1 MKDKKYIFAM
11 FLTIA
16 AVVGFGISGK
26 TYVENPKNSISQSE
40 PLQPD
45 AKEVD
50 AVNLPTDRAIAGTW
64 YFHLS
69 ESGTLTIRLLN
80 SQTSGGL
87 TKNYNSASAWD
98 EVWSKN
104 GENIRP
110 YVKKVVFAANNNGV
124 KFDFGGYDISYMFSG
139 FNNLEEIDFSGVKE
153 EGSYVRNV
161 RGLFQN
167 CSKLK
172 SVDLSWMMSD
182 SETFD
187 MVDMF
192 NGCSILDTVILNNPG
207 FATRESTLDG
217 SEPPTSGSVQMQR
230 MFQGC
235 SNLKYVDMSNI
246 TIYGR
251 SDWTQV
257 QGMFRGLQSLEE
269 VRFENTQFPNVTNFT
284 SMFENCPNLKK
295 VVFTNTNGESMAP
308 NAVYMTNMFKDCSSL
323 DTLDLSG
330 FGKLDWIVNMDGLV
344 AYCTSLEM
352 LNLDNLDNSLIGPTS
367 YNNYHP
373 NDGTGSPE
381 YGRALGLETCTS
393 LKTLSAR
400 NSKIWM
406 CKNNR
411 GLPGSEY
418 FDASSEGN
426 IYYFTT
432 KQMDLVSDQGPTVR
446 IATKRD
452 YIDLLTDRDN
462 TNKPI
467 IEPAGDLPDIGTN
480 INMKYGDLNT
490 NGAGFLPPGKYT
502 ITTEDWELDE
512 IVVPEGESFYR
523 IAYLSERPYTVT
535 GGWENGKVQYVL
547 PEDHKPDGYV
557 QPAEPELFLID
568 YTSEYAGGQN
578 YQLNTIQKKW
588 DNSGNEV
595 IDLSSSPLVFTY
607 ENAAIDVNGKLHNVA
622 ISIKKIT
629 FKDLDKIPQA
639 PVPPRDHDN
648 NNYYDQNHNGQYYRP
663 IVRATQGDGLMF
675 LNYAR
680 QGDPMD
686 GSLSDENNIRI
697 LTGGSGTDIEFTVS
711 IVGANENTTF
721 IFNSNDLDVPA
732 SQDWVYND
740 NNDACFD
747 NLPISN
753 VTYGINGESFVLGNG
768 NNLGTVTFAEH
779 TGLKLVNNHVIS
791 TGSDPSTSW
800 SEFAVK
806 ADATGADY
814 TWVSGVGCTTYAL
827 RDTKPL
833 TIGSIALNTAAQ
845 KDFDRELEAGQFQF
859 QLEADGN
866 QPTTVEGLPQT
877 KTNDASGNV
886 VFAPI
891 VLEKSTNNTDLIY
904 KPDTYYPGTNPTNN
918 THGEG
923 QHNQFTY
930 TFKIKEVVDA
940 SNSDILYDNAE
951 HTVTVKVR
959 GPENDEE
966 LAKGIMAEFFLDG
979 SETAFDT
986 VWSKVEKTVN
996 LATFVNRW
1004 NKTALCGRKVWND
1017 KNNQDN
1023 KRPESIIVRL
1033 RADDHEIE
1041 EKTVTADNGWSWEFN
1056 DLPKFNNNAAEIAY
1070 TVTEDEIAEYVT
1082 TYETRAAATETA
1094 PDTIIVTNTHIPDS
1108 VMVNV
1113 SKIWDD
1119 HNNNDHYRP
1128 ASITLQLTADDEVVA
1143 TREVT
1148 GTGTGYKWEVS
1159 FGKWP
1164 RKKEGQD
1171 ITYSVRED
1179 AVNKY
1184 ETSEVV
1190 RISSD
1195 DEGLCHL
1202 QITNTHKLDSIR
1214 PRVSKQW
1221 TAELGSTADVEF
1233 RLYRTLRADIP
1244 FDPHSE
1250 DWKLLESGSVM
1261 AAPAYPSVFYFK
1273 QYPKFHNGTAYR
1285 YHVQEASHF
1294 DGFEPVYDHN
1304 GELNES
1310 NEYTEHITNTK
1321 VNPISVTIPVKKVL
1335 EGRAWNSSDTYMMA
1349 LVPQNGPA
1357 PANAVTIDDITFGT
1371 TTITNGS
1378 DGSGNYRTADFAPI
1392 TFTLED
1398 MEGKSDSVFHYHVR
1412 ELTAAESGLPRV
1424 PGVSYSTELYHVDV
1438 RVTKANQTL
1447 SVDGITVTKRGATTP
1462 VDTAVITNHFN
1473 NLVTHFILKAEKEL
1487 TTNGLHK
1494 TLADGDYS
1502 FTLKPIGENAAIAP
1516 MPSNA
1521 TGTGADRRLTV
1532 HNEGHLVLFDDPE
1545 GQGFVFRYDDLLYNL
1560 HFTDEQL
1567 EQGVSFRYEI
1577 GEDIPDGCELN
1588 TTTFTRNRTVV
1599 NTEGVMVDETYDA
1612 VKHIRTITV
1621 RKTTVDGEKLLE
1633 VSAGLSLENDF
1644 CLTDNGDTVKVVNGS
1659 EEYIRRHGTGG
1670 VPVFHNSLT
1679 AHINVTVEKRWD
1691 DFHDA
1696 LETRPNGVTVTLLA
1710 NGTATGFTHTLT
1722 ADENWTY
1729 TFRNL
1734 PVSNASGIVNY
1745 TVRENVVNH
1754 YTADYSGDMDEGL
1767 IITNTLATYGNDE
1780 QCAIIVTR
1788 DQLCECTEADCPA
1801 TFTADGNT
1809 YTAAKIDGYCWMT
1822 ENLRTEVPHAMTYR
1836 SSVSTD
1842 AEANAQTYGYLYTW
1856 HVAAGGTDTPQR
1868 INGYVRGICP
1878 NGWHLPTTA
1887 EINVLRTHSAES
1899 LSSEDLWVNQ
1909 FGTNASGFNAR
1920 PAGFYNAALDRFEA
1934 LHSETWFHG
1943 DTSSSAFGLQ
1953 YHCCTVPFD
1962 KQSQQNAFSVRCVK
1976 DCE

>member
-1 MKDKKYIFAM
+1 MKNKKYIFAM

-50 AVNLPTDRAIAGTW
+50 AVNLPTDRAIADTW

-110 YVKKVVFAANNNGV
+110 YVKKIVFVENEHGY
-124 KFDFGGYDISYMFSG
+124 KFDFGGHDISYMFSG
-139 FNNLEEIDFSGVKE
+139 FNNLVEIDFSGVKE
-153 EGSYVRNV
+153 GGSYVRNV

-207 FATRESTLDG
+207 FVTRESTLDG
-217 SEPPTSGSVQMQR
+217 SETPTSGGVQMQR

-251 SDWTQV
+251 SGNSDWKQV
-257 QGMFRGLQSLEE
+257 QEMFKDQQSLEE
-269 VRFENTQFPNVTNFT
+269 VRFENTQFPNVTDFT
-284 SMFENCPNLKK
+284 SMFENCTSLKK
-295 VVFTNTNGESMAP
+295 ATFTNTNGGSMAP
-308 NAVYMTNMFKDCSSL
+308 NAVYMTNMFKDCTSL

-330 FGKLDWIVNMDGLV
+330 FGELDWIVNMDGLV
-344 AYCTSLEM
+344 ANCTSLKM
-352 LNLDNLDNSLIGPTS
+352 LNLDNLDNSHIGPTS
-367 YNNYHP
+367 YYSWHYFGEDNSRTDNNITSQ
-373 NDGTGSPE
+373 TGCYE
-381 YGRALGLETCTS
+381 YGRDLGLKTCTS
-393 LKTLSAR
+393 LETLSAR
-400 NSKIWM
+400 NSNIWM

-418 FDASSEGN
+418 FDASSESN
-426 IYYFTT
+426 IYYFTE
-432 KQMDLVSDQGPTVR
+432 KQMNLQSDADPEVL
-446 IATKRD
+446 IATKRN
-452 YIDLLTDRDN
+452 YVDLITDRDGKLEN
-462 TNKPI
+462 MPTFDGP
-467 IEPAGDLPDIGTN
+467 EDIADRGTN
-480 INMKYGDLNT
+480 INIVNGDLNQ
-490 NGAGFLPPGKYT
+490 NGPGRLPAGVYT
-502 ITTEDWELDE
+502 ISDNDWEEQE
-512 IVVPEGESFYR
+512 IPMDESFYR
-523 IAYLSERPYTVT
+523 IAYLQERPYQIT
-535 GGWENGKVQYVL
+535 GGTGTNKLVIVDFNNDNGLSTHV
-547 PEDHKPDGYV
+547 
-557 QPAEPELFLID
+557 
-568 YTSEYAGGQN
+568 
-578 YQLNTIQKKW
+578 NTVSQEW
-588 DNSGNEV
+588 PTSGNYE
-595 IDLSSSPLVFTY
+595 IDLTSDPLVFTY
-607 ENAAIDVNGKLHNVA
+607 ENAAIDVNGKLHNV
-622 ISIKKIT
+622 SIALNKIK
-629 FKDLDKIPQA
+629 FKNLEKIPARNQNLY
-639 PVPPRDHDN
+639 HDN
-648 NNYYDQNHNGQYYRP
+648 NHYYNDYNSYNGENAYYRP
-663 IVRATQGDGLMF
+663 ILRATQGDGLLL

-680 QGDPMD
+680 KGDPNN
-686 GSLSDENNIRI
+686 GSLYSDENHYNI
-697 LTGGSGTDIEFTVS
+697 LTGGSGMEIDFTVT
-711 IVGANENTTF
+711 IDGANPNSTF
-721 IFNSNDLDVPA
+721 IFNSNDLDIPA
-732 SQDWVYND
+732 TQEWYNHP
-740 NNDACFD
+740 NDQCFD
-747 NLPISN
+747 KLTIDK
-753 VTYGINGESFVLGNG
+753 VTYGLGGESFILGEG
-768 NNLGTVTFAEH
+768 NHLNTIRFAEN
-779 TGLKLVNNHVIS
+779 TGLTVVDGNKVVT

-806 ADATGADY
+806 ADATGANY

-866 QPTTVEGLPQT
+866 QPTTVEGLSQT
-877 KTNDASGNV
+877 KTNDASGKV
-886 VFAPI
+886 VFDPI
-891 VLEKSTNNTDLIY
+891 VLEKDANNNGIDNPGL
-904 KPDTYYPGTNPTNN
+904 YYPGTNPTKN

-966 LAKGIMAEFFLDG
+966 LEKGIMAEFFLDD

-1023 KRPESIIVRL
+1023 KRPGSITVRL
-1033 RADDHEIE
+1033 RADDQEIE

-1056 DLPKFNNNAAEIAY
+1056 DLPKYNDNAVEIVY
-1070 TVTEDEIAEYVT
+1070 TLTEDEIAEYET
-1082 TYETRAAATETA
+1082 AYETRAAATETA
-1094 PDTIIVTNTHIPDS
+1094 PDTIVVTNTHIPDS
-1108 VMVNV
+1108 VLVSV

-1128 ASITLQLTADDEVVA
+1128 AAITLHLTADDEVVA

-1148 GTGTGYKWEVS
+1148 GTGYEWEVS

-1171 ITYSVRED
+1171 IAYSVRED

-1190 RISSD
+1190 RIPSG

-1202 QITNTHKLDSIR
+1202 LITNTHKLDSIR

-1221 TAELGSTADVEF
+1221 TAELGINADVEF

-1250 DWKLLESGSVM
+1250 DWTLLESGSVM

-1273 QYPKFHNGTAYR
+1273 QYPKFHNGIAYR

-1294 DGFEPVYDHN
+1294 NGFEPVYEQN

-1335 EGRAWNSSDTYMMA
+1335 EGRAWNNSDTYMMA
-1349 LVPQNGPA
+1349 LLPQNGPA
-1357 PANAVTIDDITFGT
+1357 PDNAVTIDDITFGT

-1378 DGSGNYRTADFAPI
+1378 DGSGNYRTADFEPI

-1438 RVTKANQTL
+1438 RVTKANQAL
-1447 SVDGITVTKRGATTP
+1447 NVDGITVTKRGATTP

-1545 GQGFVFRYDDLLYNL
+1545 DQGFVFSYYDLLYNL
-1560 HFTDEQL
+1560 HFTNEQL

-1588 TTTFTRNRTVV
+1588 TTTFTRDRSVV
-1599 NTEGVMVDETYDA
+1599 NADGVMIDETYDA

-1621 RKTTVDGEKLLE
+1621 RKTTVDGETLLE

-1710 NGTATGFTHTLT
+1710 NGAATGFTHTLT

-1729 TFRNL
+1729 TFQNL

-1920 PAGFYNAALDRFEA
+1920 PAGFYNATLDRFEA

>member
-1 MKDKKYIFAM
+1 MKNKKYIFAM

-16 AVVGFGISGK
+16 AVVGFGLSGK

-45 AKEVD
+45 TKEVD
-50 AVNLPTDRAIAGTW
+50 VVNLPTDRAIADTW

-87 TKNYNSASAWD
+87 TKNYNSANAWD

-110 YVKKVVFAANNNGV
+110 YVKKIVFVENEHGY
-124 KFDFGGYDISYMFSG
+124 KFDFGWHDISYMFSG
-139 FNNLEEIDFSGVKE
+139 FNNLVEIDFSGVKE
-153 EGSYVRNV
+153 GGSYVRNV

-207 FATRESTLDG
+207 FVTRMSTLEDNPSLSYG
-217 SEPPTSGSVQMQR
+217 PNEGVQMQR

-235 SNLKYVDMSNI
+235 YNLKYVDMSNI

-257 QGMFRGLQSLEE
+257 QGMFQGLQSLEE
-269 VRFENTQFPNVTNFT
+269 VRFENTQFPNVTDFT
-284 SMFENCPNLKK
+284 SMFENCTSLKK
-295 VVFTNTNGESMAP
+295 ATFTNTNGESMAP
-308 NAVYMTNMFKDCSSL
+308 NAVYMTNMFKDCTSL

-344 AYCTSLEM
+344 KNCTSLKM
-352 LNLDNLDNSLIGPTS
+352 LNLDNLDNSHIGPTNELHTIWEES
-367 YNNYHP
+367 SITNNQETAQIGAY
-373 NDGTGSPE
+373 E
-381 YGRALGLETCTS
+381 YRRDLGLRTCTS
-393 LKTLSAR
+393 LETLSAR
-400 NSKIWM
+400 NSNIWM

-418 FDASSEGN
+418 FDASSESN
-426 IYYFTT
+426 IYYFTE
-432 KQMDLVSDQGPTVR
+432 KQMNLQSDDGPEVL
-446 IATKRD
+446 IATKRN
-452 YIDLLTDRDN
+452 YVDLITDRDG
-462 TNKPI
+462 KP
-467 IEPAGDLPDIGTN
+467 ENMPAFNGPADIADRGTN
-480 INMKYGDLNT
+480 INIINGDLNL
-490 NGAGFLPPGKYT
+490 NGPGRLPAGVYT
-502 ITTEDWELDE
+502 ISDNDWEEQE
-512 IVVPEGESFYR
+512 IPMDESFYR
-523 IAYLSERPYTVT
+523 IAYLSERPYHIS
-535 GGWENGKVQYVL
+535 GGSDELVIFEDNVNGMLSTHV
-547 PEDHKPDGYV
+547 
-557 QPAEPELFLID
+557 
-568 YTSEYAGGQN
+568 
-578 YQLNTIQKKW
+578 NTISQVW
-588 DNSGNEV
+588 PTSGNYE
-595 IDLSSSPLVFTY
+595 INLNGDPLVFTY
-607 ENAAIDVNGKLHNVA
+607 YNAAIDVNGKLHDVSIA
-622 ISIKKIT
+622 INKIK
-629 FKDLDKIPQA
+629 FKNLEKIPARNQNLY
-639 PVPPRDHDN
+639 HDN
-648 NNYYDQNHNGQYYRP
+648 NHYYDDYNPYNGENAYFRP
-663 IVRATQGDGLMF
+663 ILRATQGDGLLL

-680 QGDPMD
+680 KGDPQR
-686 GSLSDENNIRI
+686 GSLYSDYAHYNI
-697 LTGGSGTDIEFTVS
+697 LTGGSGMEIDFTVT
-711 IVGANENTTF
+711 IDGASPNSTF
-721 IFNSNDLDVPA
+721 IFNSNDLDIPA
-732 SQDWVYND
+732 TQEWYNHPD
-740 NNDACFD
+740 DQCFD
-747 NLPISN
+747 KLTIDK
-753 VTYGINGESFVLGNG
+753 VTYGRGGESFILGEG
-768 NNLGTVTFAEH
+768 NHLNTIKFAEN
-779 TGLKLVNNHVIS
+779 TGLTVVDGNKVVT

-806 ADATGADY
+806 ADATGANY
-814 TWVSGVGCTTYAL
+814 TWVSGIGCTTYAL

-877 KTNDASGNV
+877 KPNDASGNV
-886 VFAPI
+886 VFDPI
-891 VLEKSTNNTDLIY
+891 VLEKSADNMDLIY
-904 KPDTYYPGTNPTNN
+904 EPSLYYPGTSPTNN

-940 SNSDILYDNAE
+940 SNSDILYDGTE

-959 GPENDEE
+959 PPQNDEE
-966 LAKGIMAEFFLDG
+966 LAKGIMAEFFLDD
-979 SETAFDT
+979 SEVASDT
-986 VWSKVEKTVN
+986 IWSKVEKTVN

-1023 KRPESIIVRL
+1023 KRPESITVHL
-1033 RADDHEIE
+1033 RADNREVAQ
-1041 EKTVTADNGWSWEFN
+1041 KTVTAEDGWSWEFN
-1056 DLPKFNNNAAEIAY
+1056 DLPKFNNNAVEIVY
-1070 TVTEDEIAEYVT
+1070 TLIEDEIAEYVT

-1108 VMVNV
+1108 VLVSV

-1119 HNNNDHYRP
+1119 HNNNDNYRP
-1128 ASITLQLTADDEVVA
+1128 AAITLHLTADDEVVA

-1148 GTGTGYKWEVS
+1148 GTGYEWEVS

-1171 ITYSVRED
+1171 ITYSVREETVNHYEASTPVHLTTDD
-1179 AVNKY
+1179 ASLY
-1184 ETSEVV
+1184 
-1190 RISSD
+1190 R
-1195 DEGLCHL
+1195 L

-1221 TAELGSTADVEF
+1221 TAELGIAADVEF

-1250 DWKLLESGSVM
+1250 DWTLLESGSVM
-1261 AAPAYPSVFYFK
+1261 AAPAYASVFFFD

-1294 DGFEPVYDHN
+1294 DGFEPVYEHN
-1304 GELNES
+1304 GELNEA
-1310 NEYTEHITNTK
+1310 NEYSEHITNVK
-1321 VNPISVTIPVKKVL
+1321 VAPVQATIPVKKVL

-1349 LVPQNGPA
+1349 LVPQDGPA

-1398 MEGKSDSVFHYHVR
+1398 MEGKSDSVFRYHVR
-1412 ELTAAESGLPRV
+1412 ELTASESGLPRV

-1447 SVDGITVTKRGATTP
+1447 SVAGITVTKSGATTP

-1473 NLVTHFILKAEKEL
+1473 NLITHFILKAEKEL

-1494 TLADGDYS
+1494 TLSDGDYS
-1502 FTLKPIGENAAIAP
+1502 FTLKPVGEHAAIAP

-1545 GQGFVFRYDDLLYNL
+1545 DLGFVFSYDNLLHNL

-1567 EQGVSFRYEI
+1567 EQGVSFQYEI
-1577 GEDIPDGCELN
+1577 GEDIPAGTELN

-1621 RKTTVDGEKLLE
+1621 RKTTLNGETLLE
-1633 VSAGLSLENDF
+1633 VNAGLSHEDDF

-1691 DFHDA
+1691 DFHNA

-1710 NGTATGFTHTLT
+1710 NGTATAYTHTLT
-1722 ADENWTY
+1722 ADENWIY

-1962 KQSQQNAFSVRCVK
+1962 KQAQQNAFSVRCVK

>member
-1 MKDKKYIFAM
+1 MKNKKYIFAM

-16 AVVGFGISGK
+16 AVVGFGLSGK
-26 TYVENPKNSISQSE
+26 TYHHSNTNKIENNCHENPDVKNIN
-40 PLQPD
+40 
-45 AKEVD
+45 ATN
-50 AVNLPTDRAIAGTW
+50 AVIA
-64 YFHLS
+64 
-69 ESGTLTIRLLN
+69 SGTIGSDIKFELKDDTLRLHLHDTRINGNDGFKRHFVESYNDQGQTGWNQIWNNTIR
-80 SQTSGGL
+80 SST
-87 TKNYNSASAWD
+87 
-98 EVWSKN
+98 
-104 GENIRP
+104 
-110 YVKKVVFAANNNGV
+110 KVVV
-124 KFDFGGYDISYMFSG
+124 FDTNASGYKINFNGYDISAMFKG
-139 FNNLEEIDFSGVKE
+139 FSNLEKVDFSLVGDFH
-153 EGSYVRNV
+153 VRNV
-161 RGLFQN
+161 NGLFMN

-172 SVDLSWMMSD
+172 SVDLSQMKSNSAISD
-182 SETFD
+182 
-187 MVDMF
+187 MRDMF
-192 NGCSILDTVILNNPG
+192 NGCSSLDTVILNNAE
-207 FATRESTLDG
+207 FITRESPSADAG
-217 SEPPTSGSVQMQR
+217 IGSVQMQR

-257 QGMFRGLQSLEE
+257 QGMFQGLQSLEE
-269 VRFENTQFPNVTNFT
+269 VRFENTQFPNVTDFT
-284 SMFENCPNLKK
+284 SMFENCPNLKTVK
-295 VVFTNTNGESMAP
+295 MNNVNVAH
-308 NAVYMTNMFKDCSSL
+308 AVTMKNMFKDCTSL
-323 DTLDLSG
+323 DTLDLSV

-393 LKTLSAR
+393 LETLSAR

-452 YIDLLTDRDN
+452 YIDLLTDRDA
-462 TNKPI
+462 TNKPTI
-467 IEPAGDLPDIGTN
+467 DPVGDLPDIGTN

-512 IVVPEGESFYR
+512 TVVPEGESFYR

-568 YTSEYAGGQN
+568 YTSEYAGGKN
-578 YQLNTIQKKW
+578 YQLNTIQKTW
-588 DNSGNEV
+588 DHSGNEV

-648 NNYYDQNHNGQYYRP
+648 NNYYDQHYNGQYYRP

-680 QGDPMD
+680 QGNPMD

-768 NNLGTVTFAEH
+768 NKLETVTFAKH
-779 TGLKLVNNHVIS
+779 TGLKLVYDNHVIS

-806 ADATGADY
+806 ADATGANY

-833 TIGSIALNTAAQ
+833 TIGSITLNTAAQ

-859 QLEADGN
+859 QLEADGD
-866 QPTTVEGLPQT
+866 QPTTVENLPQT
-877 KTNDASGNV
+877 KTNDASGKV

-904 KPDTYYPGTNPTNN
+904 KPDTYYPGTSPTN

-940 SNSDILYDNAE
+940 SNSDILYDGTE

-1017 KNNQDN
+1017 RNNQDN

-1033 RADDHEIE
+1033 RADDQEIE

-1056 DLPKFNNNAAEIAY
+1056 DLPKFNDNAAEIVY
-1070 TVTEDEIAEYVT
+1070 TLIEDEIAEYVT
-1082 TYETRAAATETA
+1082 SYETRAAATETA

-1108 VMVNV
+1108 VLVSV
-1113 SKIWDD
+1113 SKIWND
-1119 HNNNDHYRP
+1119 HNNNDNYRP
-1128 ASITLQLTADDEVVA
+1128 AAITLHLTADNEVVA

-1148 GTGTGYKWEVS
+1148 GTGYEWEVS

-1171 ITYSVRED
+1171 IAYSVVEETVNHYEASTPVHLTTDD
-1179 AVNKY
+1179 ASLY
-1184 ETSEVV
+1184 
-1190 RISSD
+1190 R
-1195 DEGLCHL
+1195 L
-1202 QITNTHKLDSIR
+1202 QITNTHVLDSIR

-1233 RLYRTLRADIP
+1233 RLYRTLRTDIP

-1250 DWKLLESGSVM
+1250 DWTLLESGSIM
-1261 AAPAYPSVFYFK
+1261 AAPSFFSLLYFD

-1294 DGFEPVYDHN
+1294 DGFEPVYEHN
-1304 GELNES
+1304 GELNEA

-1371 TTITNGS
+1371 TTITNES

-1412 ELTAAESGLPRV
+1412 EFTAAESGLPRV

-1438 RVTKANQTL
+1438 HVTKANQVLNVT
-1447 SVDGITVTKRGATTP
+1447 GITVTKSGTTTS

-1532 HNEGHLVLFDDPE
+1532 QNEGHLVLFDDSE
-1545 GQGFVFRYDDLLYNL
+1545 GQGFVFSYDALLH
-1560 HFTDEQL
+1560 HFTDVQL
-1567 EQGVSFRYEI
+1567 EQGVSFQYEI

-1588 TTTFTRNRTVV
+1588 TTTFTRDRSVV
-1599 NTEGVMVDETYDA
+1599 NTEGVMIDETYDA

-1621 RKTTVDGEKLLE
+1621 RKTTVDGETLLE

-1691 DFHDA
+1691 DFHNA

-1710 NGTATGFTHTLT
+1710 NGTATGYTHTLT
-1722 ADENWTY
+1722 ANENWTY

-1788 DQLCECTEADCPA
+1788 DQLCECSEADCPA

-1836 SSVSTD
+1836 SSISTD

-1920 PAGFYNAALDRFEA
+1920 PAGFYNATLDRFEA